1 MKKLLIIGSNTIH
14 VYNYIELIRDYFDE
28 ILLITDKKRE
38 HSAINTIELNFHL
51 NPISGLKTIGKIK
64 QIIYEFNPSIIHIH
78 QANSYAFY
86 SLKAAAKFHIPKILT
101 AWGSDILVLPKT
113 NWLLKK
119 MVQFNLRNA
128 DAFTSDSIFMAAE
141 MRQLVPEKKLDI
153 RIANFGIEII
163 DLQLPKENIIYSNR
177 LHKKNYRIDQV
188 IEGFKKFIDNTEDQS
203 WKLVIAATG
212 EETEALISLTEKLDS
227 KRNVEFVGWVDKV
240 NNAEYYAKAKLFVSI
255 PESDATAISLLEAM
269 AYGCIPVLSNI
280 PANNEWIINGENGII
295 LKSLNDDFFKRA
307 LALNIAEVASLNKKI
322 VDEKGTKLANKK
334 VFIQLYDFLLKNSK

>member
-1 MKKLLIIGSNTIH
+1 MKKLLLIGSNTIH

-28 ILLITDKKRE
+28 ILLITDKKRDG
-38 HSAINTIELNFHL
+38 HSIKTIELNFHL
-51 NPISGLKTIGKIK
+51 NPISGIKTIQKIK
-64 QIIYEFNPSIIHIH
+64 KIIDAYNPSIIHIH
-78 QANSYAFY
+78 QSNSYAF
-86 SLKAAAKFHIPKILT
+86 LTLQAAKNFKIPKILT
-101 AWGSDILVLPKT
+101 AWGSDILVLPKK

-128 DAFTSDSIFMAAE
+128 DAFSSDSIFMAAE

-153 RIANFGIEII
+153 RIANFGIEIN
-163 DLQLPKENIIYSNR
+163 DLRLPKENIIYSNR

-212 EETEALISLTEKLDS
+212 EETDALISLTEKLEL

-240 NNAEYYAKAKLFVSI
+240 KNAEYYAKAKLFVSI

-269 AYGCIPVLSNI
+269 AYGCIPVLSNL
-280 PANNEWIINGENGII
+280 PANNEWIKNGENGII
-295 LKSLNDDFFKRA
+295 VNSLKENFFKSA
-307 LALNIAEVASLNKKI
+307 FELNIAEVASLNKKI